1 MDLQTFVSNAVAA
14 ERMKTFNESDQL
26 SLGEII
32 SKCEEIAKR
41 GYRCSDDRE
50 PGVCFDFEYAHPVGI
65 DSWRGIYAELAL
77 KFEFSGEAMTL
88 SNFIDLLKDAVGK
101 TFTGYKGGDFKM
113 SRHTPVWVA
122 NYGNSGNTAVIG
134 VVDNNYEVILMT
146 GYREA

>member
-1 MDLQTFVSNAVAA
+1 MDLQTYVMNVIAT
-14 ERMKTFNESDQL
+14 ERTKTFNESDQL

-41 GYRCSDDRE
+41 GYTLNGEE
-50 PGVCFDFEYAHPVGI
+50 PTVCFDFEYARPVGI

-77 KFEFSGEAMTL
+77 KFEFSGEEMPL
-88 SNFIDLLKDAVGK
+88 SCFIDLLKDAVGK

-122 NYGNSGNTAVIG
+122 NYGNAGNTAVIG
-134 VVDNNYEVILMT
+134 VVDNSYEVILMT
-146 GYREA
+146 GYREC